1 MSIISIEMA
10 KIKFLLGILLS
21 VSIIGSSKF
30 VHAEIKKDI
39 SAIAKNINVK
49 IYGPASDATGVIIKR
64 DLNKYLVL
72 TSWHVLKDL
81 TSRDEL
87 YLETNDKF
95 LHSYS

>member
-1 MSIISIEMA
+1 MA

-21 VSIIGSSKF
+21 VSIISSSKF

-49 IYGPASDATGVIIKR
+49 IYGPANEGTGVIIKR

-72 TSWHVLKDL
+72 TSWHVLKDV
-81 TSRDEL
+81 TSRDEW
-87 YLETNDKF
+87 KF
-95 LHSYS
+95 K